1 MIDLT
6 VYLLTINAAAFLFM
20 FADKQSAKKRLRR
33 IPEAVLLLL
42 AAAGGALGS
51 LLAMAIYHHKTRKA
65 KFYLLV
71 PLFLVLWFLAL
82 CYSSMCSMP

>member
-6 VYLLTINAAAFLFM
+6 VYLLTINAAAFAFM
-20 FADKQSAKKRLRR
+20 FADKQFAKHHLWR

-51 LLAMAIYHHKTRKA
+51 LLAMAVFHHKTRKA
-65 KFYLLV
+65 RFYVLV
-71 PLFLVLWFLAL
+71 PLFLVLWLVGLYFYTELQ
-82 CYSSMCSMP
+82 